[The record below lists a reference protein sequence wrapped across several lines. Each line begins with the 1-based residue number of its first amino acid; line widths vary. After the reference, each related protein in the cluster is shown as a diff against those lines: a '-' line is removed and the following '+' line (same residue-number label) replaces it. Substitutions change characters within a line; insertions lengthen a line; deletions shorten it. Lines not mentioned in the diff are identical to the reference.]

1 MPGAG
6 KHLATDFGSNPVP
19 PWSRYTGHPTGRE
32 AIPVALLSTQ
42 STELLTYE
50 RLRRPPT
57 LPEAVSGRQG
67 APISQSCRMQAQFW
81 LGVCSI
87 APS

>member
-1 MPGAG
+1 MPEAG
-6 KHLATDFGSNPVP
+6 KHLATDFGSNPAP
-19 PWSRYTGHPTGRE
+19 PWSRHTGHPTGRE

-42 STELLTYE
+42 STELLDE

-57 LPEAVSGRQG
+57 LPVAVSGQQG
-67 APISQSCRMQAQFW
+67 APISQSCHMQAQFW